1 MKKKS
6 NVFKTILVT
15 ALCLMTLVTFMPAGT
30 LGDVFAADSAA
41 EQQQSTETE
50 QGSQTTKSTGT
61 ENNGTTGQKDDTA
74 SVSGEEKQDAGKEQN
89 RNNVSY
95 QKNVLPEG
103 SVNSADSDDHT
114 SSTPGTDTAKTILG
128 SAIRFGIVTGTF
140 TLDGDAETNVAAR
153 NAVYESAQ
161 TGNDL
166 TNDVEQEFIFGS
178 VDNSKSG
185 KPLLLKGKKAFV
197 RCTES
202 DKVKITHES
211 PTDKLSFNTQNTGD
225 QLNHKVQDMMNHVSA
240 KSTEIAGKSA
250 SDIKIT
256 EGQYDQKYYLNI
268 KDKPDGT
275 YYVNV
280 DKDSFDKIMKD
291 SDKFRINKKP
301 NQTIIFNISAD
312 GDLSMQKY
320 SINDTGTDSLLSS
333 GNDVTKTIIWNFT
346 GSGKLDLNGSVSGVI
361 IAPKRDITTYA
372 TGSGWIVSNSVTI
385 KSGEWHNTYQN
396 LTPPDTHEEEKTEV
410 SVTKVWDDNNNEAGN
425 RPDAN
430 EFKSCIKLM
439 NGQTEVKGYEP
450 EVTDNKDGTYTVKY
464 SGLPK
469 TENGK
474 YTVQEDNVPGYTT
487 QNNTAA
493 NGETITNKAETTS
506 VTITKKWEDNN
517 NTAGNRPSAEEFKS
531 KIRLMNGQTEVTEY
545 KLDVTDNG
553 NGTYTVKYTG
563 LPKMENGKE
572 VKYT

>member
-211 PTDKLSFNTQNTGD
+211 PTDKLSFDTQNTGD

-346 GSGKLDLNGSVSGVI
+346 GSGKLDLNGSVSGV
-361 IAPKRDITTYA
+361 YC
-372 TGSGWIVSNSVTI
+372 S
-385 KSGEWHNTYQN
+385 E
-396 LTPPDTHEEEKTEV
+396 
-410 SVTKVWDDNNNEAGN
+410 
-425 RPDAN
+425 
-430 EFKSCIKLM
+430 
-439 NGQTEVKGYEP
+439 KGYYY
-450 EVTDNKDGTYTVKY
+450 VC
-464 SGLPK
+464 
-469 TENGK
+469 NG
-474 YTVQEDNVPGYTT
+474 
-487 QNNTAA
+487 
-493 NGETITNKAETTS
+493 
-506 VTITKKWEDNN
+506 
-517 NTAGNRPSAEEFKS
+517 
-531 KIRLMNGQTEVTEY
+531 IRLDRVE
-545 KLDVTDNG
+545 
-553 NGTYTVKYTG
+553 
-563 LPKMENGKE
+563 
-572 VKYT
+572 

>member
-50 QGSQTTKSTGT
+50 QGSQATKSTGT

-74 SVSGEEKQDAGKEQN
+74 SVSGEEKQDAEKEQN
-89 RNNVSY
+89 QNTVS
-95 QKNVLPEG
+95 
-103 SVNSADSDDHT
+103 DHHT
-114 SSTPGTDTAKTILG
+114 SSTPGTDTADTILG

-202 DKVKITHES
+202 DKDKITHES
-211 PTDKLSFNTQNTGD
+211 PKEKLSFDTQNTRD
-225 QLNHKVQDMMNHVSA
+225 QLNCKVQDMMNHVSA
-240 KSTEIAGKSA
+240 KSTEIARKSA
-250 SDIKIT
+250 SDVNIT
-256 EGQYDQKYYLNI
+256 YGQDQKYYLNI

-280 DKDSFDKIMKD
+280 DKDSFGKIM
-291 SDKFRINKKP
+291 SEADKFHIKKKSK
-301 NQTIIFNISAD
+301 QTIIFNVSAD

-320 SINDTGTDSLLSS
+320 SINDTGTDSLLNS

-361 IAPKRDITTYA
+361 VAPKRDITTYA

-385 KSGEWHNTYQN
+385 KSGEWHNAYQN
-396 LTPPDTHEEEKTEV
+396 LTPPDKNTTPPDTHEEEKTEV
-410 SVTKVWDDNNNEAGN
+410 SVTKVWDDNNNEAKK
-425 RPDAN
+425 RPSA
-430 EFKSCIKLM
+430 EVFKSKIKLM
-439 NGQTEVKGYEP
+439 NGENKVTGHEP
-450 EVTDNKDGTYTVKY
+450 IVTDKGNGTYTVKY
-464 SGLPK
+464 TGLPK
-469 TENGK
+469 MKDGK
-474 YTVQEDNVPGYTT
+474 EIKYIVQEDNVPGYTT
-487 QNNTAA
+487 QKNTAA
-493 NGETITNKAETTS
+493 NGETITNKAETTETQTTS

-531 KIRLMNGQTEVTEY
+531 KIKLMDERSDRSNGI
-545 KLDVTDNG
+545 
-553 NGTYTVKYTG
+553 
-563 LPKMENGKE
+563 
-572 VKYT
+572 